1 MTRSKVN
8 LSEVLGDMGTTKAT
22 RVADNLTNSML
33 NTKQIIKV
41 SLNKVYVAKQIRL
54 KINQDTVDGI
64 VKSVPISGLKNL
76 AEIRKVTPA
85 IDEDSVPEGYDYVLL
100 TGEHRFRA
108 LEILGMA
115 EHDFSFIPPSIIK
128 TKEDVIR
135 YQYEENNVRSEMH
148 IVEKAN
154 TLQRFLELGVTQ
166 ANAAEKMGITT
177 SLASRLNRINKH
189 IDEEDKLKIIEL
201 DIKSERVIVSIAKL
215 IELGHTD
222 WLSVIRPYALD
233 DKGEF
238 DPELIYE
245 KTLTQIIK
253 DLTAPREPEKEPA
266 PEKEL
271 EPQNQPVPPKES
283 EPQNQPEPQENSS
296 PVVETPK
303 PLADD
308 IIPNAFKE
316 EAEQS
321 AQASAQ
327 PNAATPTAPATSTE
341 VVLNSV
347 EAAVE
352 DIQEDESESSS
363 QQSSAPYEVE
373 TAPTRMDSPT
383 STDPVAKGDEKQSA
397 FKLAANVL
405 QQILMGKEVQEI
417 LISLG
422 PDLKNYVSKE
432 DGEDIYNMIQN
443 LPFEQHNP

>member
-1 MTRSKVN
+1 MARSKVN

-85 IDEDSVPEGYDYVLL
+85 IDEGSVPEGYDYVLL

-253 DLTAPREPEKEPA
+253 DLTAPPEPEKEP
-266 PEKEL
+266 

-321 AQASAQ
+321 AQATAQ

-352 DIQEDESESSS
+352 DMQEDESESSS

-383 STDPVAKGDEKQSA
+383 PSPTSTHPVAKGDEKQSA

>member
-85 IDEDSVPEGYDYVLL
+85 IDEGSVPEGYDYVLL

-253 DLTAPREPEKEPA
+253 DLTAPPEPE
-266 PEKEL
+266 
-271 EPQNQPVPPKES
+271 QQPES
-283 EPQNQPEPQENSS
+283 EPEENSA
-296 PVVETPK
+296 PVTETPK
-303 PLADD
+303 RLADD

-321 AQASAQ
+321 AQATAQ

-352 DIQEDESESSS
+352 DMQEDESESSS

-383 STDPVAKGDEKQSA
+383 PSPTSTHPVAKGDEKQAA

-422 PDLKNYVSKE
+422 PDLKQYVSKE

>member
-1 MTRSKVN
+1 MKRTKVN
-8 LSEVLGDMGTTKAT
+8 LSEVLGDVGTTKAT

-54 KINQDTVDGI
+54 KINQNTVDGI
-64 VKSVPISGLKNL
+64 VKSVPVSGLKNL

-85 IDEDSVPEGYDYVLL
+85 IDEGSVPEGYDYVLL

-253 DLTAPREPEKEPA
+253 DLTAPPEPE
-266 PEKEL
+266 
-271 EPQNQPVPPKES
+271 QQPES
-283 EPQNQPEPQENSS
+283 EPEENSA
-296 PVVETPK
+296 PVTETPK
-303 PLADD
+303 RLADD

-321 AQASAQ
+321 AQATAQ

-352 DIQEDESESSS
+352 DMQEDESESSS

-383 STDPVAKGDEKQSA
+383 PSPTSTHPVAKGDEKQSA

-422 PDLKNYVSKE
+422 PDLKQYVSKE

>member
-1 MTRSKVN
+1 MKRSKVN

-54 KINQDTVDGI
+54 KINQNTVDGI
-64 VKSVPISGLKNL
+64 VKSVPVSGLKNL

-100 TGEHRFRA
+100 AGEHRFRA

-166 ANAAEKMGITT
+166 ADAAEKMGINT
-177 SLASRLNRINKH
+177 SLASRLNRINKY

-222 WLSVIRPYALD
+222 WLSVIRPYALN

-253 DLTAPREPEKEPA
+253 DLTAPPEPE
-266 PEKEL
+266 
-271 EPQNQPVPPKES
+271 QQPES
-283 EPQNQPEPQENSS
+283 EPEENSA
-296 PVVETPK
+296 PVTETPK
-303 PLADD
+303 RLADD
-308 IIPNAFKE
+308 VIPNAFKE

-321 AQASAQ
+321 AQATAQ

-352 DIQEDESESSS
+352 DMQEDESESSS

-383 STDPVAKGDEKQSA
+383 PSPTSTNPVAKGDEKQAA

-405 QQILMGKEVQEI
+405 QQILTGKEVQEI

-422 PDLKNYVSKE
+422 PDLKQYVSKE

-443 LPFEQHNP
+443 LPFEQHIP

>member
-1 MTRSKVN
+1 MARSKVN

-85 IDEDSVPEGYDYVLL
+85 IDEGSVPEGYDYVLL

-253 DLTAPREPEKEPA
+253 DLTAPPEPEKEPE
-266 PEKEL
+266 PPKET
-271 EPQNQPVPPKES
+271 EPPKES
-283 EPQNQPEPQENSS
+283 EPQNQPVPQENSS

-321 AQASAQ
+321 AQATAQ

-352 DIQEDESESSS
+352 DMQEDESESSS

-383 STDPVAKGDEKQSA
+383 PSPTSTHPVSKGDEKQSA

>member
-1 MTRSKVN
+1 MKRTKIN
-8 LSEVLGDMGTTKAT
+8 LSEVLGDMGTSTAP

-54 KINQDTVDGI
+54 KINQDTVNGI
-64 VKSVPISGLKNL
+64 VKSVPVSGLKNL

-100 TGEHRFRA
+100 AGEHRFRA

-135 YQYEENNVRSEMH
+135 YQYEENNLRSEMH

-166 ANAAEKMGITT
+166 ANAAEKMGINT

-189 IDEEDKLKIIEL
+189 ISEEDKLKIIEL

-215 IELGHTD
+215 IELGYTD

-253 DLTAPREPEKEPA
+253 DLTAPTEQEQQTEPENDP
-266 PEKEL
+266 
-271 EPQNQPVPPKES
+271 
-283 EPQNQPEPQENSS
+283 S
-296 PVVETPK
+296 PVSETPK
-303 PLADD
+303 RLADD
-308 IIPNAFKE
+308 ITPNAFKE
-316 EAEQS
+316 ESEQP
-321 AQASAQ
+321 ATTAQ
-327 PNAATPTAPATSTE
+327 PNAASATQQPDTRPD
-341 VVLNSV
+341 VDRVL
-347 EAAVE
+347 EKMAAE
-352 DIQEDESESSS
+352 QLKEEFENEDEADNEAQPSS
-363 QQSSAPYEVE
+363 QKQSSDPYQSDVQ
-373 TAPTRMDSPT
+373 TANTESPTPSPT
-383 STDPVAKGDEKQSA
+383 STYPVATGDEKKAS

-405 QQILMGKEVQEI
+405 QQILMGKEVEEI
-417 LISLG
+417 LIGLG
-422 PDLKNYVSKE
+422 PDLKKYVTE
-432 DGEDIYNMIQN
+432 DDGEDIYRTIQN
-443 LPFEQHNP
+443 LHF

>member
-1 MTRSKVN
+1 MKRTKVN
-8 LSEVLGDMGTTKAT
+8 LSEVLGDMGTSTAP

-54 KINQDTVDGI
+54 KINQDIVNGI
-64 VKSVPISGLKNL
+64 VKSVPVSGLKNL

-100 TGEHRFRA
+100 AGEHRFRA

-166 ANAAEKMGITT
+166 ADAAEKMGINT
-177 SLASRLNRINKH
+177 SLASRLNRINKY

-201 DIKSERVIVSIAKL
+201 DIKSERVIVSITKL

-222 WLSVIRPYALD
+222 WLSVIRPYALN

-253 DLTAPREPEKEPA
+253 DLTAPPEPE
-266 PEKEL
+266 
-271 EPQNQPVPPKES
+271 QQPES
-283 EPQNQPEPQENSS
+283 EPEENSA
-296 PVVETPK
+296 PVTETPK
-303 PLADD
+303 RLADD
-308 IIPNAFKE
+308 ITPNAFKE
-316 EAEQS
+316 ESEQP
-321 AQASAQ
+321 ATTAQ
-327 PNAATPTAPATSTE
+327 PNAASATQQPDTRPD
-341 VVLNSV
+341 VDRVLENM
-347 EAAVE
+347 AAE
-352 DIQEDESESSS
+352 QLKEEFENEDEADNEAQISS
-363 QQSSAPYEVE
+363 QKQSSDPYQSDVQTANTESPAP
-373 TAPTRMDSPT
+373 SPT
-383 STDPVAKGDEKQSA
+383 STYPVATGDEKKAS

-405 QQILMGKEVQEI
+405 QQILMGKEVEEI
-417 LISLG
+417 LIGLG
-422 PDLKNYVSKE
+422 PDLKKYVTE
-432 DGEDIYNMIQN
+432 DDGEDIYRTIQN
-443 LPFEQHNP
+443 LPF

>member
-1 MTRSKVN
+1 MKRTKVN
-8 LSEVLGDMGTTKAT
+8 LSEVLGDVGTTKAT

-54 KINQDTVDGI
+54 RINQNTVDGI

-100 TGEHRFRA
+100 AGEHRFRA

-135 YQYEENNVRSEMH
+135 YQYEENNLRSEMH

-253 DLTAPREPEKEPA
+253 DLTAPPEPE
-266 PEKEL
+266 
-271 EPQNQPVPPKES
+271 QQPES
-283 EPQNQPEPQENSS
+283 EPEENSA
-296 PVVETPK
+296 PVTETPK
-303 PLADD
+303 RLADD

-316 EAEQS
+316 ESEQP
-321 AQASAQ
+321 ATTAQ
-327 PNAATPTAPATSTE
+327 PNAATPTPPATSTE

-352 DIQEDESESSS
+352 DMQEDESESSS
-363 QQSSAPYEVE
+363 QQSSAPFEAD
-373 TAPTRMDSPT
+373 TAPTRMDSPAPSPT
-383 STDPVAKGDEKQSA
+383 STHPVAKGDEKQAS

-405 QQILMGKEVQEI
+405 QQVLMGKDVEEI

-422 PDLKNYVSKE
+422 PDLKKYVSKE
-432 DGEDIYNMIQN
+432 DGEDIYQMIQN

>member
-1 MTRSKVN
+1 MKRTKVN
-8 LSEVLGDMGTTKAT
+8 LSEVLGDMGTSIAP

-85 IDEDSVPEGYDYVLL
+85 IDEGSVPEGYDYVLL

-253 DLTAPREPEKEPA
+253 DLTAPPEPE
-266 PEKEL
+266 
-271 EPQNQPVPPKES
+271 KES
-283 EPQNQPEPQENSS
+283 EPQNQPVPQENSS

-321 AQASAQ
+321 AQATAQ

-352 DIQEDESESSS
+352 DMQEDESESSS

-383 STDPVAKGDEKQSA
+383 PSPTSTHPVAKGDEKQSA

>member
-1 MTRSKVN
+1 MKRTKVN

-54 KINQDTVDGI
+54 KINQNTVDGI
-64 VKSVPISGLKNL
+64 VKSVPVSGLKNL

-100 TGEHRFRA
+100 AGEHRFRA

-166 ANAAEKMGITT
+166 ADAAEKMGINT
-177 SLASRLNRINKH
+177 SLASRLNRINKY

-222 WLSVIRPYALD
+222 WLSVIRPYALN

-253 DLTAPREPEKEPA
+253 DLTAPPEPEKE
-266 PEKEL
+266 
-271 EPQNQPVPPKES
+271 PVPPKES

-303 PLADD
+303 RLADD

-321 AQASAQ
+321 TQATAQ

-352 DIQEDESESSS
+352 DMQEDESESSS

-383 STDPVAKGDEKQSA
+383 PSPTSTHPVAKGDEKQGA

-422 PDLKNYVSKE
+422 PDLKQYVSKE

>member
-1 MTRSKVN
+1 MKRTKVN
-8 LSEVLGDMGTTKAT
+8 LSEVLGDVGTTKAT

-54 KINQDTVDGI
+54 RINQNTVDGI

-100 TGEHRFRA
+100 AGEHRFRA

-135 YQYEENNVRSEMH
+135 YQYEENNLRSEMH

-222 WLSVIRPYALD
+222 WLSVIRPYALN

-253 DLTAPREPEKEPA
+253 DLTAPPEPE
-266 PEKEL
+266 
-271 EPQNQPVPPKES
+271 QQPES
-283 EPQNQPEPQENSS
+283 EPEENSA
-296 PVVETPK
+296 PVTETTK
-303 PLADD
+303 RLADD

-321 AQASAQ
+321 AQATAQ

-352 DIQEDESESSS
+352 DMQEDESESSS

-383 STDPVAKGDEKQSA
+383 PSPTSIHPVAKGDEKQGA

-422 PDLKNYVSKE
+422 PDLKQYVSKE